1 MFKIGLTGATGSLG
15 KVLIERNKEY
25 KIFKFRG
32 DIRSKRQLHHWIFKN
47 DINIIIHLAAI
58 VPIINVNRDQK
69 AALDVNYLGTK
80 NIVDVSVEKKI
91 EWFFFSS
98 TSHVYQSNKKKI
110 KETDKKR
117 PISFYG
123 KTKYLA
129 EKYIINILTKK
140 QIPFCIGRIFS
151 TANKNQ
157 KKNYLVPD
165 LKKKIKNTKKKI
177 ILKNINHY
185 RDFI

>member
-25 KIFKFRG
+25 KIFKFKG

-80 NIVDVSVEKKI
+80 NIVDVSVEKKLNG
-91 EWFFFSS
+91 FFSLQL
-98 TSHVYQSNKKKI
+98 HMFINLIKKKLKRQI
-110 KETDKKR
+110 KKDQFHFMVK
-117 PISFYG
+117 
-123 KTKYLA
+123 L
-129 EKYIINILTKK
+129 NIW
-140 QIPFCIGRIFS
+140 QR
-151 TANKNQ
+151 
-157 KKNYLVPD
+157 
-165 LKKKIKNTKKKI
+165 
-177 ILKNINHY
+177 NI
-185 RDFI
+185 